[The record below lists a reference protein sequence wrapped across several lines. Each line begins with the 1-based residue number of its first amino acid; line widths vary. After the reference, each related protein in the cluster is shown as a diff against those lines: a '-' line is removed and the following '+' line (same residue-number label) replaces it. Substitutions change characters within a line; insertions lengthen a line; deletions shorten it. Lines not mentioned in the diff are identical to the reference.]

1 MAGVWWQGPMCPFDT
16 ESTGVDL
23 ENDRIVSAT
32 VVVMRPAAAGGKH
45 EVEVRSHVI
54 AVDIDI
60 PQGATDIHGITT
72 EYAREHGK
80 PAADVLDLVAADL
93 AMALRAGV
101 PAVGMNLSFDWTL
114 LDRECRRWG
123 VPTVED
129 RLDGQPIAP
138 VVDVYVIDRA
148 LDRYRP
154 GSRKLT
160 DLCEHYGVRIDGAHD
175 ATFDALAA
183 ARVAY
188 RMGQRS
194 QMDLAALRALYA
206 SRRYPNPIAAQWQQ
220 FGRLP
225 LADLHEAQTR
235 WYREQTESLRQHWNR
250 QRNEALHNAEVA
262 RDKGDDGAAATAE
275 DDAAELARR
284 IDSLSAHWPIRPL
297 PAAVSP

>member
-1 MAGVWWQGPMCPFDT
+1 VTNLWWQGPMCPWDT

-23 ENDRIVSAT
+23 ENDRIVTAT
-32 VVVMRPAAAGGKH
+32 VVVMRPGAGGRH
-45 EVEVRSHVI
+45 EVDVRSHLI

-60 PQGATDIHGITT
+60 PLGATDVHGITT

-80 PAADVLDLVAADL
+80 PAADVLDLVAGDL
-93 AMALRAGV
+93 SMALRAGV
-101 PAVGMNLSFDWTL
+101 PAVGMNMPFDFTL

-154 GSRKLT
+154 GGRKLA
-160 DLCEHYGVRIDGAHD
+160 DLCQQYEVRIDGAHD
-175 ATFDALAA
+175 ATFDALGA

-194 QMDLAALRALYA
+194 QMSAEALRAVY
-206 SRRYPNPIAAQWQQ
+206 SDRRHPDRLARDWLAL
-220 FGRLP
+220 GRMSLGQ
-225 LADLHEAQTR
+225 LHEAQVR
-235 WYREQTESLRQHWNR
+235 WYREQAEGLGQWWSQKRE
-250 QRNEALHNAEVA
+250 EALHAAEVA
-262 RDKGDDGAAATAE
+262 VEAGRH
-275 DDAAELARR
+275 DDAAVAEQEAADLAAR
-284 IDSLSAHWPIRPL
+284 IGSLSFDWPILAL
-297 PAAVSP
+297 PAGVRS

>member
-1 MAGVWWQGPMCPFDT
+1 MCPFDT

-32 VVVMRPAAAGGKH
+32 VVVMRPGPNGGRH
-45 EVEVRSHVI
+45 EVDVRSHLI

-60 PQGATDIHGITT
+60 HPEATKVHGITT

-93 AMALRAGV
+93 ADALRAAV
-101 PAVGMNLSFDWTL
+101 PVVGMNLSFDWTL

-123 VPTVED
+123 VPTVND

-148 LDRYRP
+148 LDRYRR

-160 DLCEHYGVRIDGAHD
+160 DLCEHYGVRLDGAHD
-175 ATFDALAA
+175 ATFDALGA

-194 QMDLAALRALYA
+194 QMPAEALRALYTD
-206 SRRYPNPIAAQWQQ
+206 RRFPERVAAAWQT
-220 FGRLP
+220 FGRLS
-225 LADLHEAQTR
+225 LADLHAQQIR
-235 WYREQTESLRQHWNR
+235 WYREQAEGLGQWWSQKRE
-250 QRNEALHNAEVA
+250 EALHTAEVA
-262 RDKGDDGAAATAE
+262 TENGRH
-275 DDAAELARR
+275 DDAAVAEQEADELAAR
-284 IDSLSAHWPIRPL
+284 IDSLSPHWPIRPYAEQGANL
-297 PAAVSP
+297 S